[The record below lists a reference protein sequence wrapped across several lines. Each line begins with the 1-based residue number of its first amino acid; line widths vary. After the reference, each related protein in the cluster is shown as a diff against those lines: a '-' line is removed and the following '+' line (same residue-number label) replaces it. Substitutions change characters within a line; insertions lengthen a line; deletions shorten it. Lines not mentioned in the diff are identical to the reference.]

1 MAYIKHEDLN
11 RVEDSSENITS
22 FLQQVTKGDQSARD
36 KLIPLVYGELHRIA
50 ANYMRGERQ
59 GHTLQ
64 ATALVHETY
73 LKLVKQRRTNWRN
86 RAHFFGI
93 AAQLMRRILIDHA
106 RGNLRTKRG
115 GGQEKISL
123 DEALLCSEDR
133 SEDLL
138 VIDEALTRL
147 EKSDQTQSRI
157 VELRFFGGMTVR
169 EIAEYL
175 HMDEDIV
182 EREWSFA
189 KAWLY
194 SELKARHGNTARKT
208 SRS

>member
-1 MAYIKHEDLN
+1 MEA
-11 RVEDSSENITS
+11 SSENITS
-22 FLQQVTKGDQSARD
+22 LLNQLAGGDESAKD
-36 KLIPLVYGELHRIA
+36 KLIPLVYDELHRIA
-50 ANYMRGERQ
+50 TNYMRGERQ

-73 LKLVKQRRTNWRN
+73 LKLVKQHRTNWRN

-106 RGNLRTKRG
+106 RRNLRTKRG

-133 SEDLL
+133 LEDLL

-157 VELRFFGGMTVR
+157 VELRFFGGLTVG

-175 HMDEDIV
+175 HMNEYMV

-194 SELKARHGNTARKT
+194 SELKTSHGNTLRATRK
-208 SRS
+208 S

>member
-1 MAYIKHEDLN
+1 MEA
-11 RVEDSSENITS
+11 SSENITS
-22 FLQQVTKGDQSARD
+22 LLKQLTKGDQNAKD
-36 KLIPLVYGELHRIA
+36 KLIPLVYDELHRIA

-106 RGNLRTKRG
+106 RGKLRTKRG

-123 DEALLCSEDR
+123 DEALFCSEHR
-133 SEDLL
+133 LEDLL

-147 EKSDQTQSRI
+147 ETSDQTQGRI
-157 VELRFFGGMTVR
+157 VELRFFGGLTLR
-169 EIAEYL
+169 EVAEYL
-175 HMDEDIV
+175 HMDEDMV
-182 EREWSFA
+182 EREWNFA

-194 SELKARHGNTARKT
+194 SELKASHGNTIRATRK
-208 SRS
+208 S

>member
-1 MAYIKHEDLN
+1 MEA
-11 RVEDSSENITS
+11 SSENITS
-22 FLQQVTKGDQSARD
+22 LLNQLAGGDESAKD
-36 KLIPLVYGELHRIA
+36 KLIPLVYDELHRIA
-50 ANYMRGERQ
+50 TNYMRGERQ

-73 LKLVKQRRTNWRN
+73 LKLVKQHRTNWRN

-93 AAQLMRRILIDHA
+93 GAQLMRRILIDHA
-106 RGNLRTKRG
+106 RRNLRTKRG

-123 DEALLCSEDR
+123 DEAHLCSEDR
-133 SEDLL
+133 LEDLL

-157 VELRFFGGMTVR
+157 VELRFFGGLTVG

-175 HMDEDIV
+175 HMNEYMV

-194 SELKARHGNTARKT
+194 SELKTSHGNTLRATRK
-208 SRS
+208 S

>member
-1 MAYIKHEDLN
+1 MEA
-11 RVEDSSENITS
+11 SSENITS
-22 FLQQVTKGDQSARD
+22 LLKRLTKGDQSAKD
-36 KLIPLVYGELHRIA
+36 KLIPLVYDELHRIA

-73 LKLVKQRRTNWRN
+73 LKLVEQHRTNWQN

-93 AAQLMRRILIDHA
+93 SAQLMRRILIDHA
-106 RGNLRTKRG
+106 RRNLRTKRG
-115 GGQEKISL
+115 GGQERISL
-123 DEALLCSEDR
+123 DEALLYSENR
-133 SEDLL
+133 LEDLL
-138 VIDEALTRL
+138 VIDDALSRL
-147 EKSDQTQSRI
+147 EKSDQTQGRI
-157 VELRFFGGMTVR
+157 VELRFFGGLTVG

-175 HMDEDIV
+175 HMDEYMV

-194 SELKARHGNTARKT
+194 SELKARHGNTLRATRK
-208 SRS
+208 S